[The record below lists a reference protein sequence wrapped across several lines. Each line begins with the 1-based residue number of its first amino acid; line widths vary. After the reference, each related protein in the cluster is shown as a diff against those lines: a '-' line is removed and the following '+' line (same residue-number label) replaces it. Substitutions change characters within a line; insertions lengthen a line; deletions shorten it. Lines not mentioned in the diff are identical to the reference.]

1 MGGPSMRLPQSGLLE
16 MIIREQVL
24 GPDYQPSPFQPQ
36 LRCDARLDHLVRRA
50 LKIVRGYREDL

>member
-1 MGGPSMRLPQSGLLE
+1 MRLPQSGLLE